1 MAISTM
7 LDLSAS
13 GRVDMLTRP
22 VVAARGAAA
31 TEALGSIET
40 RHVPDTWDCGS
51 LSVNFTYPP
60 EH

>member
-1 MAISTM
+1 M